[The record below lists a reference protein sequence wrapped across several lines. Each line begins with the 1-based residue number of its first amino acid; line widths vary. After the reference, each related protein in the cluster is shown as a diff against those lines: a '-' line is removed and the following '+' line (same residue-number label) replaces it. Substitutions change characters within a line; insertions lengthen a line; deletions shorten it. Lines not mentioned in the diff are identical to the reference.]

1 MPNKAPE
8 DATIDELETFLRSHE
23 VPIPATRED
32 PRYHSILIE
41 RSKILLRIMGRE
53 TLRVERRS
61 ILNKLINKARRR
73 TPTGIPTTETEYA
86 MSIASEPVLARRR
99 NVNERRN
106 DRRNPSVHHNVQ
118 EEFERD
124 SYTEPEYA
132 EPPQA
137 LPHQFVNQLR
147 ELAITPPT
155 PKFSRDLPPPL
166 PPRPHFAPIVSDP
179 GISTSN
185 QSSVVEAAR
194 APPNKRVRQSTSIQ
208 SPFGQDLSMRN
219 IESTK
224 IDQAP
229 PVVVQ
234 TKSYTTKFTTI
245 FNDASDDIEQY
256 LIALKRWQRLNGIT
270 DRVAISV
277 GLQNFKNPELA
288 NYTETALTELAFS
301 SLSTFCEE
309 LTKMLGKTSNQWLDQ
324 FDSIKRRSNESCFT
338 FFARLQTVLKNAL
351 GVTILNSEHKRLIV
365 RKFLK
370 SVHPTLRGHLE
381 SRDEPISFD
390 NCAMIANRI
399 ELALG
404 LPKAGTVTEIHNIV
418 SSERPPKRYQ
428 NRAKHFCH
436 ICNKEGSHAT
446 AYCYG
451 NPNSANF
458 DLDKFKV
465 VSGLS
470 KN

>member
-41 RSKILLRIMGRE
+41 RSKILLRIMGRDS
-53 TLRVERRS
+53 LRVERRS

-73 TPTGIPTTETEYA
+73 TPTGVPTTETEYA
-86 MSIASEPVLARRR
+86 MSMASEPVLARRK
-99 NVNERRN
+99 NVNERRSE
-106 DRRNPSVHHNVQ
+106 RHKLSVIHNFQ
-118 EEFERD
+118 GEFEGD

-132 EPPQA
+132 EPPQT

-147 ELAITPPT
+147 ELAITPT
-155 PKFSRDLPPPL
+155 APKFSQDIPPPL
-166 PPRPHFAPIVSDP
+166 PPRPHFMAMSSDP
-179 GISTSN
+179 ASSSN
-185 QSSVVEAAR
+185 PGSLVEAAR
-194 APPNKRVRQSTSIQ
+194 IPPTKRVRQSTDIE
-208 SPFGQDLSMRN
+208 SPIGQDLSMRN
-219 IESTK
+219 IESPK
-224 IDQAP
+224 IDHTP

-245 FNDASDDIEQY
+245 FNDATDDIEQY
-256 LIALKRWQRLNGIT
+256 LIALRRWQRLNNIT

-277 GLQNFKNPELA
+277 ALQNFKNCELS
-288 NYTETALTELAFS
+288 NYTETSLTENAFL
-301 SLSTFCEE
+301 SLTTFCEE
-309 LTKMLGKTSNQWLDQ
+309 VTRMLGKTSNQWLDQ
-324 FDSIKRRSNESCFT
+324 FDSIKRRNTESCFT

-351 GVTILNSEHKRLIV
+351 GVANLNSEHKRLIV

-370 SVHPTLRGHLE
+370 SIHPTLRGHLE
-381 SRDEPISFD
+381 SRDDPINFE

-404 LPKAGTVTEIHNIV
+404 LPKGGTVTELHNIT

-446 AYCYG
+446 AFCYG

-465 VSGLS
+465 ISGLS